1 MGRSLSS
8 VVRSVRTEFHK
19 RRTRRLRGSHDCGG
33 ALNVAVA
40 ADNLA
45 REVYC
50 ILGLPIDTIDMP
62 TVVRRIQAAASSQ
75 IPYVISTPNLN
86 FLVSSQNDDEFRESL
101 LLSDL
106 CPPDGMPIVWI
117 ARLMGIPIRQRVAG
131 SDIFATLRDTFRYQ
145 RVLKVFLFGA
155 TEQVASAAARALNTE
170 PTALNCIGWICPGFG
185 TVDELSRDQ
194 YVDAINSSKAD
205 FLVVALNAKKGQ
217 LWLLRNHH
225 KLCVPV
231 RAQLGATI
239 NFQAGTVK
247 RAPRALQK
255 LGFEWLWRIGQ
266 EPQLWRRYGRDGV
279 VFLRLLLTQVLPLA
293 FKARSLR
300 QQAKR
305 DDLTL
310 IVDQTETPECVIVSL
325 CGFAIHS
332 EVEKATAVFRKAL
345 ALNKPIEI
353 DFSQTREID
362 PRFMGLILML
372 RKQIRSCG
380 GFGPRLSGI
389 STEIEKT
396 FRLNGLEYFLRD
408 SR

>member
-1 MGRSLSS
+1 MGRSSTRLS
-8 VVRSVRTEFHK
+8 RSAHAEFHERK
-19 RRTRRLRGSHDCGG
+19 PRRLPVSDDCG
-33 ALNVAVA
+33 ADLNATF
-40 ADNLA
+40 DNLS
-45 REVYC
+45 RKVYC
-50 ILGLPIDTIDMP
+50 ILGLTIDTIDMS
-62 TVVRRIQAAASSQ
+62 TVVRGIVAAASSPR
-75 IPYVISTPNLN
+75 PYVISTPNLN
-86 FLVSSQNDDEFRESL
+86 FLVSSLKDDEFRESL

-117 ARLMGIPIRQRVAG
+117 ARLMGIPIRQRIAG
-131 SDIFATLRDTFRYQ
+131 SDIFTALKAGFREQ
-145 RVLKVFLFGA
+145 RALKVFLFGA
-155 TEQVASAAARALNTE
+155 TEQVASAAAHALNADA
-170 PTALNCIGWICPGFG
+170 TALNCIGWICPGFG
-185 TVDELSRDQ
+185 TVEELSRDR
-194 YVDAINSSKAD
+194 YVDEINSSKAD

-225 KLCVPV
+225 KLRVPV

-300 QQAKR
+300 HKAKR
-305 DDLTL
+305 DNLTL
-310 IVDQTETPECVIVSL
+310 VVDQTVTSDGVIVSL
-325 CGFAIHS
+325 CGFAVDS
-332 EVEKATAVFRKAL
+332 EVEKAAAVFREAL
-345 ALNKPIEI
+345 VLNKPIEI
-353 DFSQTREID
+353 DFSETREID

-372 RKQIRSCG
+372 RKQIRSRG
-380 GFGPRLSGI
+380 GFGPRVSGVGK
-389 STEIEKT
+389 EIEKT
-396 FRLNGLEYFLRD
+396 LRLNGLQYFLHE